1 MRLISQKGWGYID
14 IEYENGT
21 ITMDYTSEGTRI
33 IYSWNDDSGECVIM
47 AEYSSREKAI
57 KALEEQASEKRKS
70 EKSMRIEA
78 KKLIEEHPTAYDVDK
93 VVTELYDKSFE
104 RYGNSGMGGELVVNF
119 DDAVE
124 IVKRGGVDER

>member
-47 AEYSSREKAI
+47 AEYSSRKKA
-57 KALEEQASEKRKS
+57 KGTGRYDEDVRKLH
-70 EKSMRIEA
+70 I
-78 KKLIEEHPTAYDVDK
+78 L
-93 VVTELYDKSFE
+93 
-104 RYGNSGMGGELVVNF
+104 
-119 DDAVE
+119 
-124 IVKRGGVDER
+124 

>member
-1 MRLISQKGWGYID
+1 MEEREAIAKLKA
-14 IEYENGT
+14 T
-21 ITMDYTSEGTRI
+21 TDYR
-33 IYSWNDDSGECVIM
+33 YSHYAYTNDTGKAFDM
-47 AEYSSREKAI
+47 AI

-124 IVKRGGVDER
+124 IAKRGGVDER